1 MRNQEIE
8 KWSVLGGSIVLNKIL
23 GAVAILTFIWLVAFK
38 KIDKEENSMCKFN
51 CEYCGENDVCGIKK
65 GATKSYDE

>member
-1 MRNQEIE
+1 M
-8 KWSVLGGSIVLNKIL
+8 LNKIL
-23 GAVAILTFIWLVAFK
+23 GAIAILTFIWLVAFK

-65 GATKSYDE
+65 GATKNYDE